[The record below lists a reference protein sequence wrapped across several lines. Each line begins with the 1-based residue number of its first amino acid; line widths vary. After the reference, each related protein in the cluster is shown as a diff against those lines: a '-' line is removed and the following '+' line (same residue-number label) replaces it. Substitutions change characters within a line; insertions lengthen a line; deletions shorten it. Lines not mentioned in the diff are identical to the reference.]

1 MESRCSR
8 QKPLPNSAQGPV
20 REMRMIG
27 SAETTI
33 LHSIERA
40 NLHILQPFLI
50 TLLATT
56 FQIPEGSQGR
66 SRGARSDP
74 RKGGKPDDYQRSDSA
89 SDKKRCYRQ
98 EADLAEKPLIQSAR
112 SYRYERGLRAN
123 RAGETQTSLG
133 DDRPGR
139 PSACPPAGSR
149 HTKSINRH
157 FKCAGHRQPNAL
169 PQQICRKPLQA
180 HKPQRGC
187 LYSKSRMERRVSS

>member
-1 MESRCSR
+1 
-8 QKPLPNSAQGPV
+8 
-20 REMRMIG
+20 MRMIG
-27 SAETTI
+27 SARDNH
-33 LHSIERA
+33 LAFHSEGESPHTSA
-40 NLHILQPFLI
+40 LSDHAP
-50 TLLATT
+50 LATT
-56 FQIPEGSQGR
+56 FRIPGGSQGR

-133 DDRPGR
+133 DDRPDR

-169 PQQICRKPLQA
+169 PQQICRKPLQVR
-180 HKPQRGC
+180 KPQRGC
-187 LYSKSRMERRVSS
+187 LYLKIQMERRVGSSALPSALFGAPTERRTA